1 MLLAMRRWILP
12 VAALVL
18 ALAANAGGQP
28 SLRTEAAQALRRA
41 TAFFRSEVSTQGGYL
56 WRYSEDLALRE
67 GERRATATMAW
78 VQPSGTPSV
87 GMAYLEAY
95 KATRDRDYLEAARQT
110 ALALVRGQLR
120 SGGWDYLIEFDPALR
135 HQYSYR
141 VDPGSEKGRNV
152 TTLDDDT
159 TQAAVRLLV
168 QVDLALGL
176 REREVHDAALYA
188 LDSLLA
194 AQYPNGAWPQ
204 RFDQFPDPAKSPVKP
219 ASYPQSW
226 PRIHP
231 GDDYRGH
238 YTFNDGTIA
247 DTITTM
253 LQAARVYRRAA
264 YRQAAEKAGGFILL
278 AQMPELQPAW
288 AQQYD
293 AQMHPAWAR
302 RFEPPSVTGG
312 ESLGVMR
319 SLLELYRETG
329 SRKYLAP
336 LQRAIAYLRRSRLS
350 DGGLARFYELET
362 NRPLYFTRDYKLTYA
377 DDDLPTHYVFKVRG
391 AEEELERIAREYE
404 RLRQMSPPQLRRAAS
419 AASKPNE
426 LPEGRVREIIAALDA
441 RGRWVEPGDLRT
453 HEGSGTQ
460 RIITTG
466 TFIRNVRVLT
476 DYLRANKQ

>member
-1 MLLAMRRWILP
+1 MLQSMRRWIFP

-18 ALAANAGGQP
+18 SLAAVGGQP
-28 SLRTEAAQALRRA
+28 SLRTEAVQALGRA
-41 TAFFRSEVSTQGGYL
+41 TAFFRSEVSTQEGYL
-56 WRYSEDLALRE
+56 WRYSEDLSLRE
-67 GERRATATMAW
+67 GERRATATMVW
-78 VQPSGTPSV
+78 VQPPGTPSV

-95 KATRDRDYLEAARQT
+95 KATHDRGYLEAARQT

-120 SGGWDYLIEFDPALR
+120 SGGWDYVIEFDPALR

-159 TQAAVRLLV
+159 TQAALRLLV
-168 QVDLALGL
+168 AVDQALEL
-176 REREVHDAALYA
+176 SESEIHEAALYA

-204 RFDQFPDPAKSPVKP
+204 RFVQPPDPSKFPVKR
-219 ASYPQSW
+219 AGYPQSW
-226 PRIHP
+226 PRLHP
-231 GDDYRGH
+231 GDNYRGH

-253 LQAARVYRRAA
+253 LEAARVYRRAA

-278 AQMPELQPAW
+278 AQMPEPQPAW

-293 AQMHPAWAR
+293 AGMHPAWAR

-336 LQRAIAYLRRSRLS
+336 LPSAIAYLRRSRLS

-362 NRPLYFTRDYKLTYA
+362 NRPLYFTRDYRLTYA
-377 DDDLPTHYVFKVRG
+377 DDDLPTHYAFKVRG
-391 AEEELERIAREYE
+391 AQEELERIAREYE
-404 RLRQMSPPQLRRAAS
+404 RLGRMSPSRLRRAAG
-419 AASKPNE
+419 AAPEPNE
-426 LPEGRVREIIAALDA
+426 VPEERVREIIAALDA
-441 RGRWVEPGDLRT
+441 RGRWVEPGELRT
-453 HEGSGTQ
+453 HEGAGPG
-460 RIITTG
+460 RIITTV

-476 DYLRANKQ
+476 DYLRAQRN